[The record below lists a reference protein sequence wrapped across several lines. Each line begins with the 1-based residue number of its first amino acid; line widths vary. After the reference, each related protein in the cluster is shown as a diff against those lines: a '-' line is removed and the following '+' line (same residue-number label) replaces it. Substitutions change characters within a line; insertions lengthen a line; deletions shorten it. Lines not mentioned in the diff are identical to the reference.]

1 MTFRNRIPVLLPFA
15 NIYYQTSVSAGGG
28 RTAIH
33 HKGFHPHGDGEP
45 QRSLNAHADLD
56 FVSVNRV
63 FETPVLGGQL
73 AVGLT
78 ARWATTAP
86 RSTAR

>member
-1 MTFRNRIPVLLPFA
+1 
-15 NIYYQTSVSAGGG
+15 VSAGGG

-56 FVSVNRV
+56 FVSMNRV
-63 FETPVLGGQL
+63 FETPALGGQL

-78 ARWATTAP
+78 SAVGYNSAGVTTLEQ
-86 RSTAR
+86 RRQ